1 MRIAIGADHAG
12 FELKNSVVEY
22 VRGTGNA
29 VHDLGTYNSEPVDYP
44 DLARKVCEAM
54 QQGKADLGI
63 LVCGSGVGASVA
75 ANKFFGIRAAIC
87 HDTYTAHQGREHDD
101 VNVLCMGSR
110 VIGEALALEIVR
122 TWLEASFSH
131 EERHQR
137 RLDKV
142 LDIEKENFTEKTS

>member
-12 FELKNSVVEY
+12 FDLKNSVVEY
-22 VRGTGNA
+22 VRATGHDI
-29 VHDLGTYNSEPVDYP
+29 HDLGTYNSEPVDYP

-54 QQGKADLGI
+54 QHGKADLGI
-63 LVCGSGVGASVA
+63 LICGSGVGASVA
-75 ANKFFGIRAAIC
+75 ANKFLGIRAAIC

-110 VIGEALALEIVR
+110 VIGEALALDIVK
-122 TWLEASFSH
+122 TWLAASFSNG
-131 EERHQR
+131 ERHQR

-142 LDIEKENFTEKTS
+142 LEIERENFVEKGS

>member
-22 VRGTGNA
+22 VRSTGHA

-54 QQGKADLGI
+54 QEGKADLGI

-101 VNVLCMGSR
+101 VNVLCMGSL
-110 VIGEALALEIVR
+110 VIGEALALEIVK
-122 TWLEASFSH
+122 TWLGASFSH
-131 EERHQR
+131 VERHQR

-142 LDIEKENFTEKTS
+142 LEIEKENFAEKTS

>member
-22 VRGTGNA
+22 VRATGNA

-142 LDIEKENFTEKTS
+142 LDIEKENFMEKTS

>member
-12 FELKNSVVEY
+12 YELKNSVVEFVQSAGHAAY
-22 VRGTGNA
+22 
-29 VHDLGTYNSEPVDYP
+29 DLGTHSTDPVDYP
-44 DLARKVCEAM
+44 DFARKVCEAM

-101 VNVLCMGSR
+101 VNVLCLGSR
-110 VIGEALALEIVR
+110 VIGEALAMDIVQV
-122 TWLEASFSH
+122 WLAASFSYA
-131 EERHQR
+131 ERHQR

-142 LDIEKENFTEKTS
+142 LAIEKENFAEKT

>member
-12 FELKNSVVEY
+12 FDLKNSVVEY
-22 VRGTGNA
+22 VRGTGNT

-110 VIGEALALEIVR
+110 VIGESLALEIVR
-122 TWLEASFSH
+122 TWLDASFSH

-142 LDIEKENFTEKTS
+142 LDIEKENFAEKTS

>member
-12 FELKNSVVEY
+12 FELKNSVVEF
-22 VRGTGNA
+22 VRGTGNT

-110 VIGEALALEIVR
+110 VIGEALALDIVR
-122 TWLEASFSH
+122 IWLAASFSH

-142 LDIEKENFTEKTS
+142 LDIERENFVAKPS

>member
-12 FELKNSVVEY
+12 FELKNSVVKC
-22 VRGTGNA
+22 VQSAGHA
-29 VHDLGTYNSEPVDYP
+29 ACDLGTYNSDAVDYP
-44 DLARKVCEAM
+44 DFARKVCEAM

-87 HDTYTAHQGREHDD
+87 HDTYSAHQGREHDD

-142 LDIEKENFTEKTS
+142 LDIEKENFAAKTS

>member
-22 VRGTGNA
+22 VRSTGHA

-54 QQGKADLGI
+54 QEGKADLGI

-142 LDIEKENFTEKTS
+142 LDIEKENFAEKTS